1 MDHNEDGKKDLL
13 NMEIQVPLGNTESVN
28 IIQLLLFLDYKLHV
42 SINLRIIYTGDV
54 DLKSW
59 ILVLRFTWRGP
70 W

>member
-42 SINLRIIYTGDV
+42 SINLRIIYSGDI
-54 DLKSW
+54 DLKS
-59 ILVLRFTWRGP
+59 
-70 W
+70 